1 MSGVKSQLF
10 LVLFVCLSMLLA
22 SQAIAGE
29 GYGKQ
34 KVVYHVNYDNPKAQA
49 GALRN
54 IQNHIN
60 AVGVEDLDL
69 KVVLH
74 GKGLSLLLEP
84 DALKNTKLEFA
95 NATDTMQAKI
105 SGLKDQGV
113 DFNVCANTLKGKKI
127 SYEDD
132 LYDVEKADI
141 VPSGVAELARLQ
153 AMGYTY
159 IKP

>member
-1 MSGVKSQLF
+1 M
-10 LVLFVCLSMLLA
+10 
-22 SQAIAGE
+22 
-29 GYGKQ
+29 
-34 KVVYHVNYDNPKAQA
+34 
-49 GALRN
+49 
-54 IQNHIN
+54 
-60 AVGVEDLDL
+60 
-69 KVVLH
+69 
-74 GKGLSLLLEP
+74 LEP
-84 DALKNTKLEFA
+84 DAQKNTKLKLG

-127 SYEDD
+127 SYEND
-132 LYDVEKADI
+132 LYDVTKGDV